1 MPGFSGKH
9 YNSLDPKGRLIVPA
23 TFREILSTNH
33 SSKLIITNEVFD
45 RCLSA
50 YPVDEW
56 QKLIDKVNQMPQT
69 SDAVKYF
76 MRRVI
81 GSAIECEIDKQG
93 RVLVSA
99 ALRTDAALDSEVVLL
114 AKTTAGRIA
123 ELKAKVAEIHS
134 YDCPCILAFDVS
146 EGHPP
151 FMDWISESVSRGA
164 VC

>member
-23 TFREILSTNH
+23 PFREILSTNH

-56 QKLIDKVNQMPQT
+56 QRLIEKVNQMPQT

-114 AKTTAGRIA
+114 GLGNRIEIWSRNEFEGVA
-123 ELKAKVAEIHS
+123 DPLKIDKN
-134 YDCPCILAFDVS
+134 AFK
-146 EGHPP
+146 EEFGNL
-151 FMDWISESVSRGA
+151 GL
-164 VC
+164 